1 MLFTWL
7 ELLEALGIV
16 SKIIIKSVDSKD
28 QKDYVS
34 WEKSEK
40 ITKITKN
47 SAVVS
52 VHRKGF
58 LLEWRHRLHMWICL
72 R

>member
-28 QKDYVS
+28 QKDYAS

-40 ITKITKN
+40 ITKN
-47 SAVVS
+47 Y
-52 VHRKGF
+52 
-58 LLEWRHRLHMWICL
+58 
-72 R
+72 